1 MCGDWFGCPCLA
13 QGHLPLAK
21 LCALVTM
28 GRVGDPGRGQPFAIP
43 LTPTSREGRGEE
55 GGVLHVRVVYSHKA
69 GGEERAAKDTS
80 SSSSLIT
87 LSVGILR
94 ACGLREAAE
103 TCAAER
109 EPLVMGQ
116 PARDGVNAF
125 VKLRL
130 PQGIVK
136 VCHTI
141 CIKRGW
147 SEPISPLLLSSSPQ
161 DVFETKAV
169 ARSFCPEFSH
179 HFAVALPL
187 GGGGG
192 ARVALAEV
200 LRQGRAEFE
209 VWHKV
214 DQVAPQVG
222 VT

>member
-1 MCGDWFGCPCLA
+1 MKVCGDWLGCPCPA

-28 GRVGDPGRGQPFAIP
+28 GRAGDPGRGQPFAIP
-43 LTPTSREGRGEE
+43 LTPTDREGG
-55 GGVLHVRVVYSHKA
+55 GADAGVLHVRVVYSHKA
-69 GGEERAAKDTS
+69 GEERAAKDTS

-87 LSVGILR
+87 LSVGVLR

-116 PARDGVNAF
+116 PAKDGVNAF

-147 SEPISPLLLSSSPQ
+147 SEPISPLLRMSLRPRLLLIPSVRSSP
-161 DVFETKAV
+161 TTLLLH
-169 ARSFCPEFSH
+169 S
-179 HFAVALPL
+179 L
-187 GGGGG
+187 
-192 ARVALAEV
+192 LA
-200 LRQGRAEFE
+200 
-209 VWHKV
+209 
-214 DQVAPQVG
+214 VG
-222 VT
+222 VGPGWPSLRY